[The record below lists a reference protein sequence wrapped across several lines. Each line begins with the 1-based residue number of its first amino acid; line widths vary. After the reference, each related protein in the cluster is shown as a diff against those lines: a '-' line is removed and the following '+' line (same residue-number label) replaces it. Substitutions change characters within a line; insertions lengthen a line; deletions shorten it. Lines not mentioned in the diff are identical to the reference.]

1 MVSPD
6 FARQVVRTE
15 ILKQDRGAA
24 ALRAAQVNSVAQQH
38 RGKQDHLRVAAGGD
52 KFSGLI
58 RYHKIAVKAQR
69 FPQAWLCDWR
79 MPFIDFTGK
88 VYKRESVMGVVVIVI
103 RSFRYYQ

>member
-6 FARQVVRTE
+6 FAREVIRAE

-38 RGKQDHLRVAAGGD
+38 QGKQDHLRVAAGGD

-58 RYHKIAVKAQR
+58 RYHKIAVKAQPGFR
-69 FPQAWLCDWR
+69 HGSV
-79 MPFIDFTGK
+79 TGGCPSLTSQERCINGR
-88 VYKRESVMGVVVIVI
+88 V
-103 RSFRYYQ
+103 